1 MKSISK
7 DLLGIFF
14 TSSLRDN
21 SKRHNAEM
29 SSNKYICIL
38 VVLGSN
44 SMAYLSINK
53 VKRPFLFIC
62 LMCYCLRV
70 QLNSTYS
77 KHKLTKCTYLIICG
91 WSSFPLNPEWGR
103 LKIILSNRLILR
115 SVCSFIVFALTPC
128 SHRPHFFQFCQI
140 GFCSAVLLLQGVCT
154 KSFENK
160 WKFNK

>member
-1 MKSISK
+1 MESISK

-53 VKRPFLFIC
+53 VKRHFLFIY
-62 LMCYCLRV
+62 LMCYCLRA
-70 QLNSTYS
+70 QLNTTYS
-77 KHKLTKCTYLIICG
+77 KHKLHKVYILDHM
-91 WSSFPLNPEWGR
+91 WLVFFPLNPAWGK
-103 LKIILSNRLILR
+103 LKITLSNRLILR

-154 KSFENK
+154 RSFENK
-160 WKFNK
+160 WKLNK